1 MIEHKELI
9 ERLHYNEDTGV
20 FTWVKPTNRR
30 IIYGAVA
37 GSKRKEGSIQININ
51 GKIYLANRLAWFYV
65 CKKWPI
71 GQIMHIN
78 HIKDDNRFCNLK
90 DVPFNS
96 NKQKESI
103 KAYYDKRYN
112 TWIASRTLYGKHIH
126 IGRFC
131 TEQEAKEATIKHRIE
146 LERQGIL

>member
-1 MIEHKELI
+1 MITHEELLDLLDYDKE
-9 ERLHYNEDTGV
+9 TGI
-20 FTWVKPTNRR
+20 FKWKKSNNKK
-30 IIYGAVA
+30 IKIGSIA
-37 GSKRKEGSIQININ
+37 GCKRKYGLIQISIN
-51 GKIYLANRLAWFYV
+51 RKIYLANRLAWFYV

-103 KAYYDKRYN
+103 RAYYDKRYN
-112 TWIASRTLYGKHIH
+112 TWTASRTLYGKCIH
-126 IGRFC
+126 IGKFC
-131 TEQEAKEATIKHRIE
+131 TEQEAIEATIKHRIE